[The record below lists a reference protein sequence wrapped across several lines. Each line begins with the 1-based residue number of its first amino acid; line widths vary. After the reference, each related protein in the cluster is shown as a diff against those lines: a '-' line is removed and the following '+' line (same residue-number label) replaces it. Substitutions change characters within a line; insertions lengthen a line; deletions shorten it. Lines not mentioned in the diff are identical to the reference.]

1 MHGRA
6 HARWLSKS
14 KVSCRRFVA
23 PTGQRVFML
32 VCMLIH
38 VGLTALLCAGGGT
51 IGGGP
56 QPRDVPVAHSV
67 LVYRTHAI
75 PGAAFCRLR
84 FTRPIGCHVPNVSHV
99 STPSVVAYPCYAAH
113 ENVLTLARSRR
124 GCYWWQL
131 LVPEP
136 RLPPSRRHL
145 PPRGRRSFRGT
156 PQLRSPH
163 GAPPSSERQGQ
174 MRIYEESFAE
184 ERLMRLVTSK
194 FSSLCSHWK

>member
-113 ENVLTLARSRR
+113 ENVLTLARHGVDVTGGDVTGGSFWCQSLDYRPA
-124 GCYWWQL
+124 GDIYHPVVAEL
-131 LVPEP
+131 SEV
-136 RLPPSRRHL
+136 
-145 PPRGRRSFRGT
+145 RRSYARRMVR
-156 PQLRSPH
+156 PPH
-163 GAPPSSERQGQ
+163 PKDR
-174 MRIYEESFAE
+174 
-184 ERLMRLVTSK
+184 VK
-194 FSSLCSHWK
+194 